1 MKYIILGKS
10 GYIGSAF
17 AELLATRKFLGGAD
31 YVGLSRSMV
40 DYTDYDEL
48 DVWLDLTTQG
58 KPATIINC
66 AGYIGKPNVDAC
78 ESNKTATIKGN
89 VTFPAMIAQLC
100 REKNIRLAHISSGC
114 IYSGYDKK
122 YTEDCPSDFDFQN
135 GSFYSGTK
143 DLAETQVKQINPDA
157 HIFRLRIPFDSIN
170 NPRNYITKILSYN
183 KLLDA
188 ENSLSHRGDF
198 VRYCL
203 DLLCKAPAGVYNVTN
218 PGSLTTREVVDMLE
232 FWFRKKF
239 NQLGKEFHF
248 FESTRAFSEITSAPR
263 SNCVLATEKTQK
275 FIKMRPVKD
284 AMNDAI
290 SNYIIK

>member
-1 MKYIILGKS
+1 MKYIVLGKT

-17 AELLATRKFLGGAD
+17 AELLSTRKFLGGSD
-31 YVGLSRSMV
+31 YIGLSRSMV

-58 KPATIINC
+58 EPTTIINC

-89 VTFPAMIAQLC
+89 VVFPAMIAQLC

-143 DLAETQVKQINPDA
+143 DLAETLVKQINPDA
-157 HIFRLRIPFDSIN
+157 YIFRLRIPFDSIN

-188 ENSLSHRGDF
+188 ENSFSHRVDF

-203 DLLCKAPAGVYNVTN
+203 DLLCKAPVGVYNVTN
-218 PGSLTTREVVDMLE
+218 PGSLTTKEVIDLLQSQFEDE
-232 FWFRKKF
+232 FKS
-239 NQLGKEFHF
+239 LGKEFEF
-248 FESTRAFSEITSAPR
+248 FESTTSFAGSVAAPR
-263 SNCVLATEKTQK
+263 SNCVLSTDKTQK
-275 FIKMRPVKD
+275 YINMRTVKD
-284 AMNDAI
+284 AMQDAVSKYKI
-290 SNYIIK
+290 